1 MLNFRLLLFAL
12 ACICL
17 LALGVFA
24 LASDPAL
31 ASPPIIIKGGSLI
44 FDCGDGKDCLDSSGN
59 GQHSHKNK
67 NGKIHQI
74 VVKDEDGNVLGT
86 FDQKA
91 FPNGKP
97 SIEIYYY

>member
-1 MLNFRLLLFAL
+1 MHNFRLLLFAI
-12 ACICL
+12 AGIWL

-24 LASDPAL
+24 VARGPAL
-31 ASPPIIIKGGSLI
+31 TNPPIIIKGGSLTV
-44 FDCGDGKDCLDSSGN
+44 DCGDGKDCLDSSGT
-59 GQHSHKNK
+59 GKHTHKNK

-74 VVKDEDGNVLGT
+74 VVKDDDGNILGT

-97 SIEIYYY
+97 SIEIDYY